1 MNILVTGGTGYIG
14 SHVTVELLNQGHE
27 VTIVDNLINSK
38 VTVLDSIEK
47 LTGKKPTFFQVDLLN
62 LEALDQVF
70 SGGNFDLVMH
80 FAALKSVSESTKKPL
95 LYYENN
101 IAGTLN
107 LFKCMQKYN
116 VAKFIFS
123 SSATVYGDVEGGEC
137 VETLPTG
144 RGITNPYGKT
154 KYMMEEIM
162 KDLATAWPEFSCI
175 ALRYFNPV
183 GNHPS
188 GLIGEDPNGI
198 PNNLMPY
205 VMKVARGELPVL
217 SVYGDDYD
225 TPDGTC
231 LRDYIHVVDL
241 AKGHLAAMRGFEPG
255 FKTYN
260 LGTGKPTS
268 VLEIVA
274 AFNAASGKELP
285 YQIAPRRAGD
295 LPVLFANPSLAEKEL
310 GWHAELTIE
319 DAMRDTL
326 KFINQPQNIS

>member
-14 SHVTVELLNQGHE
+14 SHVVVELLNQNHN
-27 VTIVDNLINSK
+27 VTIVDNLSNSK
-38 VTVLDSIEK
+38 ITVLDSIEK
-47 LTGKKPTFFQVDLLN
+47 LTNKKPIFYQADLLDFNTLHQIFSENTFN
-62 LEALDQVF
+62 LVI
-70 SGGNFDLVMH
+70 H
-80 FAALKSVSESTKKPL
+80 FAALKSVSESTEKPI

-107 LFKCMQKYN
+107 LFKCMQEFN
-116 VAKFIFS
+116 VQKFIFS

-137 VETLPTG
+137 VESLPTG
-144 RGITNPYGKT
+144 QGITNPYGKT

-162 KDLATAWPEFSCI
+162 KDLSIAWPDFSCI

-188 GLIGEDPNGI
+188 GLLGEDPNGI

-205 VMKVARGELPVL
+205 VMKVAKGELPVL
-217 SVYGDDYD
+217 SVYGNDYD

-241 AKGHLAAMRGFEPG
+241 AKGHLAAISGLEPG
-255 FKTYN
+255 FKTFN

-268 VLEIVA
+268 VLEMVT

-285 YQIAPRRAGD
+285 YKIAPRRTGD
-295 LPVLFANPSLAEKEL
+295 LPVLFANPTKAEKEL

-326 KFINQPQNIS
+326 EFINHQ